1 MGALLAALDVL
12 GPEAYD
18 ASARASLARQSEF
31 NLLILRR
38 MLANESARRFLV
50 TGDKKQDAD
59 NWQVWATPYGSWQGS
74 HGGTSSWSS
83 TGIGLLVGADR
94 YFESGL
100 SLGAHVAVAARRTH
114 VKDNH
119 DAQIDTKSAI
129 VGLQALLAP
138 ESWDGFGLT
147 AQGRLGIESG
157 EMNRI
162 VSFNGY
168 NRLSESRWTGFG
180 KLPTQA
186 RLRQAPLPFSSTAS
200 CSAQG

>member
-1 MGALLAALDVL
+1 M
-12 GPEAYD
+12 
-18 ASARASLARQSEF
+18 
-31 NLLILRR
+31 
-38 MLANESARRFLV
+38 
-50 TGDKKQDAD
+50 
-59 NWQVWATPYGSWQGS
+59 
-74 HGGTSSWSS
+74 
-83 TGIGLLVGADR
+83 GADR
-94 YFESGL
+94 YFEGGL

-114 VKDNH
+114 VKGNH
-119 DAQIDTKSAI
+119 DAQTDTKSAF

-138 ESWDGFGLT
+138 ESWDGFWLT

-157 EMNRI
+157 EMDRE

-168 NRLSESRWTGFG
+168 NRLNESRWTGFAGGALLAQERTGFG